1 MRSVAECFAVGKG
14 MKKKV
19 LDFIRKNKLVK
30 KGDSVVLGV
39 SGGADSICM
48 LKLLSDLQKRLGIS
62 LYVLHINH
70 MIRGEEADQDA
81 EFVKKSCTKFK
92 VPHRVINVDVPAIA
106 EEHGLSEEEAGRYV
120 RYSEFSKYAY
130 EVGASKIAVAHNSND
145 NAETV
150 LMNLARGTGIKGLG
164 GIAPKRP
171 LHEDPDEEPKKKKG
185 KSKEPDDI
193 MVIRPIL
200 CLSRKEIE
208 EFLNENDIKY
218 RNDSTNDST
227 DYTRNKIRLEIM
239 PLLENIND
247 NAMQN
252 ITNASNELASTSEY
266 IEKDVDEAYEE
277 YVSEKDGKLFLS
289 DEAFAMD
296 PIVLTGVTRKMIE
309 NIAGKLKDI
318 TRIHVGDVVSLSEKQ
333 VGKKVDLPYSIVAE
347 REYDGISMSSETDS
361 SKVDENMKEVVVSF
375 EEDDFDKENI
385 EELKHT
391 KWLDYDKIDEM
402 VVRTRKKGDY
412 IVIDADGGTKKLK
425 KYFIDEK
432 IPRRER
438 DETLLVAD
446 GNHILWVVGYRISE
460 DVKVTPKT
468 KKVVKLEYKDLE
480 K

>member
-1 MRSVAECFAVGKG
+1 

-19 LDFIRKNKLVK
+19 LEFIRKNKLVK
-30 KGDSVVLGV
+30 KGNSVVLGV

-81 EFVKKSCTKFK
+81 AFVKKICTKFK
-92 VPHRVINVDVPAIA
+92 VPHRVINVDVPALA
-106 EEHGLSEEEAGRYV
+106 EREGLSEEEAGRYV
-120 RYSEFSKYAY
+120 RYDEFSKYAY
-130 EVGASKIAVAHNSND
+130 EVSATKIAVAHNSND

-164 GIAPKRP
+164 GIPPKREM
-171 LHEDPDEEPKKKKG
+171 EDANGNVVE
-185 KSKEPDDI
+185 
-193 MVIRPIL
+193 VIRPIL

-208 EFLNENDIKY
+208 DYLKENEIEY

-252 ITNASNELASTSEY
+252 ITNASNELADTSDY

-277 YVSEKDGKLFLS
+277 FVTEEDGKLFLS
-289 DEAFAMD
+289 DESFAID
-296 PIVLTGVTRKMIE
+296 PIVLTGVIRKMIE

-333 VGKKVDLPYSIVAE
+333 VGKKIDLPYSIVAE
-347 REYDGISMSSETDS
+347 REYEGISMFSESNETESET
-361 SKVDENMKEVVVSF
+361 KNKEVIISF
-375 EEDDFDKENI
+375 EEDDFDRTSI
-385 EELKHT
+385 EELKYT
-391 KWLDYDKIDEM
+391 KWLDYDKIDDV
-402 VVRTRKKGDY
+402 VVRTRQKGDY
-412 IVIDADGGTKKLK
+412 IVIDGDGATKKLK

-438 DETLLVAD
+438 DEVLLVAD

-460 DVKVTPKT
+460 DVKVTPDT
-468 KKVVKLEYKDLE
+468 KKVVKLEYKGE
-480 K
+480 

>member
-1 MRSVAECFAVGKG
+1 

-19 LDFIRKNKLVK
+19 LEFIRKNKLVK
-30 KGDSVVLGV
+30 KGNSVVLGV

-81 EFVKKSCTKFK
+81 AFVKKICTKFK
-92 VPHRVINVDVPAIA
+92 VPHRVINVDVPALA
-106 EEHGLSEEEAGRYV
+106 EREGLSEEEAGRYV
-120 RYSEFSKYAY
+120 RYDEFSKYAY
-130 EVGASKIAVAHNSND
+130 EVSATKIAVAHNSND

-164 GIAPKRP
+164 GIPPKREM
-171 LHEDPDEEPKKKKG
+171 EDANGNVVE
-185 KSKEPDDI
+185 
-193 MVIRPIL
+193 VIRPIL

-208 EFLNENDIKY
+208 DYLKENEIEY

-252 ITNASNELASTSEY
+252 ITNASNELADTSDY

-277 YVSEKDGKLFLS
+277 FVTEEDGKLFLS
-289 DEAFAMD
+289 DESFAID
-296 PIVLTGVTRKMIE
+296 PIVLTGVIRKMIE

-333 VGKKVDLPYSIVAE
+333 VGKKIDLPYSIVAE
-347 REYDGISMSSETDS
+347 REYEGISMFSESNETESET
-361 SKVDENMKEVVVSF
+361 KNKEVIISF
-375 EEDDFDKENI
+375 EEDDFDRTSI
-385 EELKHT
+385 EELKYT
-391 KWLDYDKIDEM
+391 KWLDYDKIDDV
-402 VVRTRKKGDY
+402 VVRTRQKGDY
-412 IVIDADGGTKKLK
+412 IVIDKDGATKKLK

-438 DETLLVAD
+438 DEVLLVAD

-460 DVKVTPKT
+460 DVKVTSST
-468 KKVVKLEYKDLE
+468 KKVVKLEYKGE
-480 K
+480 

>member
-1 MRSVAECFAVGKG
+1 

-19 LDFIRKNKLVK
+19 LEFIRKNKLVK
-30 KGDSVVLGV
+30 KGNSVVLGV

-81 EFVKKSCTKFK
+81 AFVKKICTKFK
-92 VPHRVINVDVPAIA
+92 VPHRVINVDVPALA
-106 EEHGLSEEEAGRYV
+106 EREGLSEEEAGRYV
-120 RYSEFSKYAY
+120 RYDEFSKYAY
-130 EVGASKIAVAHNSND
+130 EVGATKIAVAHNSND

-164 GIAPKRP
+164 GIPPKREM
-171 LHEDPDEEPKKKKG
+171 EDANGNVVE
-185 KSKEPDDI
+185 
-193 MVIRPIL
+193 VIRPIL

-208 EFLNENDIKY
+208 DYLKENEIEY

-252 ITNASNELASTSEY
+252 ITNASNELADTSDY

-277 YVSEKDGKLFLS
+277 FVTEEDGKLFLS
-289 DEAFAMD
+289 DESFAID
-296 PIVLTGVTRKMIE
+296 PIVLTGVIRKMIE

-333 VGKKVDLPYSIVAE
+333 VGKKIDLPYSIVAE
-347 REYDGISMSSETDS
+347 REYEGISMFSESNETESETKS
-361 SKVDENMKEVVVSF
+361 KEVIISF
-375 EEDDFDKENI
+375 EEDDFDRTSI
-385 EELKHT
+385 EELKYT
-391 KWLDYDKIDEM
+391 KWLDYDKIDDV
-402 VVRTRKKGDY
+402 VVRTRQKGDY
-412 IVIDADGGTKKLK
+412 IVIDGDGATKKLK

-438 DETLLVAD
+438 DEVPLVAD
-446 GNHILWVVGYRISE
+446 GNRILWVVGYRISE
-460 DVKVTPKT
+460 DVKVTPDT
-468 KKVVKLEYKDLE
+468 KKVVKLEYKGE
-480 K
+480 

>member
-1 MRSVAECFAVGKG
+1 

-19 LDFIRKNKLVK
+19 LEFIRKNKLVK
-30 KGDSVVLGV
+30 KGNSVVLGV

-81 EFVKKSCTKFK
+81 AFVKKICTKFK
-92 VPHRVINVDVPAIA
+92 VPHRVINVDVPALA
-106 EEHGLSEEEAGRYV
+106 EREGLSEEEAGRYV
-120 RYSEFSKYAY
+120 RYDEFSKYAY
-130 EVGASKIAVAHNSND
+130 EVSATKIAVAHNSND

-164 GIAPKRP
+164 GIPPKREM
-171 LHEDPDEEPKKKKG
+171 EDANGNVVE
-185 KSKEPDDI
+185 
-193 MVIRPIL
+193 VIRPIL

-208 EFLNENDIKY
+208 DYLKENEIEY

-252 ITNASNELASTSEY
+252 ITNASNELADTSDY

-277 YVSEKDGKLFLS
+277 FVTEEDGKLLLS
-289 DEAFAMD
+289 DESFAID
-296 PIVLTGVTRKMIE
+296 PIVLTGVIRKMIE

-333 VGKKVDLPYSIVAE
+333 VGKKIDLPYSIVAE
-347 REYDGISMSSETDS
+347 REYEGISMFSESNETGSET
-361 SKVDENMKEVVVSF
+361 KNKEVIISF
-375 EEDDFDKENI
+375 EEDDFDRTSI
-385 EELKHT
+385 EELKYT
-391 KWLDYDKIDEM
+391 KWLDYDKIDDV
-402 VVRTRKKGDY
+402 VVRTRQKGDY
-412 IVIDADGGTKKLK
+412 IVIDKDGATKKLK

-438 DETLLVAD
+438 DEVLLVAD

-460 DVKVTPKT
+460 DVKVTSST
-468 KKVVKLEYKDLE
+468 KKVVKLEYKGE
-480 K
+480 

>member
-1 MRSVAECFAVGKG
+1 

-19 LDFIRKNKLVK
+19 LEFIRKNKLVK
-30 KGDSVVLGV
+30 KGNSVVLGV

-81 EFVKKSCTKFK
+81 AFVKKICTKFK
-92 VPHRVINVDVPAIA
+92 VPHRVINVDVPALA
-106 EEHGLSEEEAGRYV
+106 EREGLSEEEAGRYV
-120 RYSEFSKYAY
+120 RYDEFSKYAY
-130 EVGASKIAVAHNSND
+130 EVGATKIAVAHNSND

-164 GIAPKRP
+164 GIPPKREM
-171 LHEDPDEEPKKKKG
+171 EDANGNVVE
-185 KSKEPDDI
+185 
-193 MVIRPIL
+193 VIRPIL

-208 EFLNENDIKY
+208 DYLKENEIEY

-252 ITNASNELASTSEY
+252 ITNASNELADTSDY

-277 YVSEKDGKLFLS
+277 FVTEEDGKLFLS
-289 DEAFAMD
+289 DESFAID
-296 PIVLTGVTRKMIE
+296 PIVLTGVIRKMIE

-333 VGKKVDLPYSIVAE
+333 VGKKIDLPYSIVAE
-347 REYDGISMSSETDS
+347 REYEGISMFSESNETESET
-361 SKVDENMKEVVVSF
+361 KNKEVIISF
-375 EEDDFDKENI
+375 EEDDFDRTSI
-385 EELKHT
+385 EELKYT
-391 KWLDYDKIDEM
+391 KWLDYDKIDDV
-402 VVRTRKKGDY
+402 VVRTRQKGDY
-412 IVIDADGGTKKLK
+412 IVIDGDGATKKLK

-438 DETLLVAD
+438 DEVLLVAD
-446 GNHILWVVGYRISE
+446 GNHILCVVGYRIS
-460 DVKVTPKT
+460 
-468 KKVVKLEYKDLE
+468 
-480 K
+480 

>member
-1 MRSVAECFAVGKG
+1 

-19 LDFIRKNKLVK
+19 LEFIRKNKLVK
-30 KGDSVVLGV
+30 KGNSVVLGV

-81 EFVKKSCTKFK
+81 AFVKKICTKFK
-92 VPHRVINVDVPAIA
+92 VPHRVINVDVPALA
-106 EEHGLSEEEAGRYV
+106 QREGLSEEEAGRYV
-120 RYSEFSKYAY
+120 RYDEFSKYAY
-130 EVGASKIAVAHNSND
+130 EVGATKIAVAHNSND

-164 GIAPKRP
+164 GIPPKREM
-171 LHEDPDEEPKKKKG
+171 EDANGNVVE
-185 KSKEPDDI
+185 
-193 MVIRPIL
+193 VIRPIL

-208 EFLNENDIKY
+208 DYLKENEIEY

-252 ITNASNELASTSEY
+252 ITNASNELADTSNY

-277 YVSEKDGKLFLS
+277 FVTEEDGKLFLS
-289 DEAFAMD
+289 DESFAID
-296 PIVLTGVTRKMIE
+296 PIVLTGVIRKMIE

-333 VGKKVDLPYSIVAE
+333 VGKKIDLPYSIVAE
-347 REYDGISMSSETDS
+347 REYEGISMFSESNETESET
-361 SKVDENMKEVVVSF
+361 KNKEVIISF
-375 EEDDFDKENI
+375 EEGDFDRTSI
-385 EELKHT
+385 EELKYT
-391 KWLDYDKIDEM
+391 KWLDYDKIDDV
-402 VVRTRKKGDY
+402 VVRTRQKGDY
-412 IVIDADGGTKKLK
+412 IVIDGDGATKKLK

-438 DETLLVAD
+438 DEVLLVAD

-460 DVKVTPKT
+460 DVKVTPDT
-468 KKVVKLEYKDLE
+468 KKVVKLEYKGE
-480 K
+480 

>member
-1 MRSVAECFAVGKG
+1 

-19 LDFIRKNKLVK
+19 LDFIRKNKLLK
-30 KGDSVVLGV
+30 KNDSVVLGV

-48 LKLLSDLQKRLGIS
+48 LTILDELRDRLGIS

-70 MIRGEEADQDA
+70 QIRGEEADEDA
-81 EFVKKSCTKFK
+81 AFVKSFCTKLK
-92 VPHRVINVDVPAIA
+92 VPHRVISVDVPCIA
-106 EEHGLSEEEAGRYV
+106 KEHGFSVEEAGRMV
-120 RYSEFSKYAY
+120 RYDEFSKYAY

-171 LHEDPDEEPKKKKG
+171 LNEDEKG
-185 KSKEPDDI
+185 GVE
-193 MVIRPIL
+193 VIRPLL

-208 EFLNENDIKY
+208 EYLKENEINY
-218 RNDSTNDST
+218 REDSTNDST
-227 DYTRNKIRLEIM
+227 DYTRNKIRLEVM

-266 IEKDVDEAYEE
+266 IEKDVDEAYESFVKE
-277 YVSEKDGKLFLS
+277 EDGKIFLS
-289 DEAFAMD
+289 DESFSMD
-296 PIVLTGVTRKMIE
+296 PVVLTGIIRRMIE
-309 NIAGKLKDI
+309 HTAGKLKDI
-318 TRIHVGDVVSLSEKQ
+318 TRIHVGDVVSLKEKQ

-347 REYDGISMSSETDS
+347 REYEGISMSCESNSPSEQ
-361 SKVDENMKEVVVSF
+361 ENAEKLIEITVES
-375 EEDDFDKENI
+375 DDFDRDSI
-385 EELKHT
+385 EELEYT
-391 KWLDYDKIDEM
+391 KWLDYDKINEV
-402 VVRTRKKGDY
+402 VVRTRNKGDY
-412 IVIDADGGTKKLK
+412 LVVDGEGHTKKLK

-432 IPRRER
+432 IPRRDR
-438 DETLLVAD
+438 DNVVLVAD
-446 GNHILWVVGYRISE
+446 GNHVLWVVGHRISE

-468 KKVVKLEYKDLE
+468 KKVVKLEYK

>member
-1 MRSVAECFAVGKG
+1 

-19 LDFIRKNKLVK
+19 LEFIRKNKLVK
-30 KGDSVVLGV
+30 KGNSVVLGV

-81 EFVKKSCTKFK
+81 AFVKKICTKFK
-92 VPHRVINVDVPAIA
+92 VPHRVINVDVPALA
-106 EEHGLSEEEAGRYV
+106 QREGLSEEEAGRYV
-120 RYSEFSKYAY
+120 RYDEFSKYAY
-130 EVGASKIAVAHNSND
+130 EVGATKIAVAHNSND

-164 GIAPKRP
+164 GIPPKREM
-171 LHEDPDEEPKKKKG
+171 EDANGNVVE
-185 KSKEPDDI
+185 
-193 MVIRPIL
+193 VIRPIL

-208 EFLNENDIKY
+208 DYLKENEIEY

-252 ITNASNELASTSEY
+252 ITNASNELADTSDY

-277 YVSEKDGKLFLS
+277 FVTEEDGKLFLS
-289 DEAFAMD
+289 DESFAID
-296 PIVLTGVTRKMIE
+296 PIVLTGVIRKMIE

-333 VGKKVDLPYSIVAE
+333 VGKKIDLPYSIVAE
-347 REYDGISMSSETDS
+347 REYEGISMFSESNETESET
-361 SKVDENMKEVVVSF
+361 KNKEVIISF
-375 EEDDFDKENI
+375 EEDDFDRTSI
-385 EELKHT
+385 EELKYT
-391 KWLDYDKIDEM
+391 KWLDYDKIDDV
-402 VVRTRKKGDY
+402 VVRTRQKGDY
-412 IVIDADGGTKKLK
+412 IVIDGDGATKKLK

-438 DETLLVAD
+438 DEVLLVAD

-460 DVKVTPKT
+460 DVKVTPDT
-468 KKVVKLEYKDLE
+468 KKIVKLEYKGE
-480 K
+480 

>member
-1 MRSVAECFAVGKG
+1 

-19 LDFIRKNKLVK
+19 LEFIRKNKLVK
-30 KGDSVVLGV
+30 KGNSVVLGV

-81 EFVKKSCTKFK
+81 AFVKKICTKFK
-92 VPHRVINVDVPAIA
+92 VPHRVINVDVPALA
-106 EEHGLSEEEAGRYV
+106 EREGLSEEEAGRYV
-120 RYSEFSKYAY
+120 RYDEFSKYAY
-130 EVGASKIAVAHNSND
+130 EVSATKIAVAHNSND

-164 GIAPKRP
+164 GIPPKREM
-171 LHEDPDEEPKKKKG
+171 EDANGNVVE
-185 KSKEPDDI
+185 
-193 MVIRPIL
+193 VIRPIL

-208 EFLNENDIKY
+208 DYLKENEIEY

-252 ITNASNELASTSEY
+252 ITNASNELADTSNY

-277 YVSEKDGKLFLS
+277 FVTEEDGKLFLS
-289 DEAFAMD
+289 DESFAID
-296 PIVLTGVTRKMIE
+296 PIVLTGVIRKMIE

-333 VGKKVDLPYSIVAE
+333 VGKKIDLPYSIVAE
-347 REYDGISMSSETDS
+347 REYEGISMFSESNETESET
-361 SKVDENMKEVVVSF
+361 KNKEVIISF
-375 EEDDFDKENI
+375 EEDDFDRTSI
-385 EELKHT
+385 EELKYT
-391 KWLDYDKIDEM
+391 KWLDYDKIDDV
-402 VVRTRKKGDY
+402 VVRTRQKGDY
-412 IVIDADGGTKKLK
+412 IVIDKDGATKKLK

-438 DETLLVAD
+438 DEVLLVAD

-460 DVKVTPKT
+460 DVKVTSST
-468 KKVVKLEYKDLE
+468 KKVVKLEYKGE
-480 K
+480 